1 PERVDRQLCVDY
13 RCLAFEAQQTA
24 PVPNEWISA
33 GGLVVRRGGKTIL
46 DGADLYVRRG
56 ERVALVGP
64 NGAGKSTL
72 LSVLRGE
79 TPPDAGSVRLGMGL
93 QVSLSDQAAEPWS
106 QADTVGEVLYQ
117 VNERLVDAEV
127 WRVTAAVGVPSGP
140 ERSLADLSGGERR
153 RLTLARI

>member
-1 PERVDRQLCVDY
+1 ILAKGKAEAVARTMARRARSLQTRLEREEVDSKPWQDNRRLELV
-13 RCLAFEAQQTA
+13 AQPTS
-24 PVPNEWISA
+24 PGPNEVISA
-33 GGLVVRRGGKTIL
+33 EGLVVRRGGKTIL

-127 WRVTAAVGVPSGP
+127 WRV
-140 ERSLADLSGGERR
+140 
-153 RLTLARI
+153 